1 MENSEEDISSQFG
14 ICHSSILNK
23 SRYFHVVGG
32 LPGDAMHDVLEG
44 LLQYEAKEFLKHVIL
59 NER

>member
-1 MENSEEDISSQFG
+1 
-14 ICHSSILNK
+14 
-23 SRYFHVVGG
+23 VVGG

-44 LLQYEAKEFLKHVIL
+44 LLQYEAKEFLKHAIL